1 MHRLWRVRQGLCKGL
16 YYTVKNKKD
25 VQRTSFFY
33 ERYIMTLK
41 TDNRL
46 HSLDFIRG
54 ISLISMILF
63 HTAWDLSYIYNVKI
77 LQTMGIYAYIWQQ
90 SICITFI
97 LLSGFCFSL
106 SKNGLKRG
114 ITIFIAGGIVTAVT
128 LIFMKQSAVVFGIL
142 TFIGSAM
149 LICSLLRKSL
159 SKLNPAVFLTISL
172 LLFILTKDINKGNLG
187 FYGLR
192 FLNIPNIFYK
202 NIFTSFLGFPDSS
215 FSSTDYFSLF
225 PWFFL
230 FLSGYFL
237 FMLFKK
243 KEIKIPKGKNI
254 PVVNFIGRHS
264 LIIYLLHQP
273 IIYGVLSLILAK

>member
-1 MHRLWRVRQGLCKGL
+1 
-16 YYTVKNKKD
+16 
-25 VQRTSFFY
+25 
-33 ERYIMTLK
+33 MTLK

-54 ISLISMILF
+54 IAIISMIIY
-63 HTAWDLSYIYNVKI
+63 HTCWDLSFMYDVKI
-77 LQTMGIYAYIWQQ
+77 LQSMDVYAYIWQQ

-106 SKNGLKRG
+106 SKNSLKRG
-114 ITIFIAGGIVTAVT
+114 IIVFIAGGIVTAIT
-128 LIFMKQSAVVFGIL
+128 LVFMKQNAVVFGIL
-142 TFIGSAM
+142 TFIGVAM
-149 LICSLLRKSL
+149 IICSLGSKLL
-159 SKLNPAVFLTISL
+159 SRLNPAFSLSLSL
-172 LLFILTKDINKGNLG
+172 LLFMVTRGVNKGYLG
-187 FYGLR
+187 FYGVKLLSIPR
-192 FLNIPNIFYK
+192 FFYK
-202 NIFTSFLGFPDSS
+202 NIFTSFLGFPNSS

-225 PWFFL
+225 PWLFL

-243 KEIKIPKGKNI
+243 KKIKIPKGKNI

-273 IIYGVLSLILAK
+273 IIYGFLSLIFAK